1 MDCAIAPNFPIES
14 VGQRIYTQIYPPP
27 SNYISKPIHNIP
39 DDMRDIP
46 ANSGGDV
53 GNGAKPAALW
63 PAEVI
68 GGRICSVHDNIN

>member
-1 MDCAIAPNFPIES
+1 MIIYGLRQFSHLNLW
-14 VGQRIYTQIYPPP
+14 VRIYTNTNFPTTVSDILE
-27 SNYISKPIHNIP
+27 PIHNIP

-53 GNGAKPAALW
+53 RNGAKPAALW

-68 GGRICSVHDNIN
+68 GGVI